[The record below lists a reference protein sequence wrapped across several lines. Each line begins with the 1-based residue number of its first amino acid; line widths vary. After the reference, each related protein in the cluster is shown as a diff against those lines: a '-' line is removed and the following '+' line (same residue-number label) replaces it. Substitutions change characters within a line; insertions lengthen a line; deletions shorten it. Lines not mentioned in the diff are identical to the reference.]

1 MLRKHKIAGQ
11 SLIEFA
17 LILPLFILMVT
28 VFIDLGRAISLY
40 SQISNAVREGTRYAV
55 VHQSGTIA
63 EQDAIKGVINQYL
76 TGVVL
81 DSITITAPTKVTP
94 AVLIVATYLYVPIT
108 PGLKFLLG
116 GGAGFPLV
124 ITSSSTVAPVV
135 RLTPVP

>member
-1 MLRKHKIAGQ
+1 MLLRQKTAGQ

-55 VHQSGTIA
+55 VHQSGTTT
-63 EQDAIKGVINQYL
+63 EQDAIKGVIDNYM

-81 DSITITAPTKVTP
+81 DSVTITAPTKITP
-94 AVLIVATYLYVPIT
+94 AVEIVATYFYVPIT